1 MNTLGWLFSKLNVNL
16 IERPYKDSPAL
27 VDITDF
33 SSLSQVYSK
42 YAYSASF
49 ELPKE
54 GFWSA
59 FFVEFEFV
67 GPDAK
72 PIVMTT
78 ETMVIPDVI
87 PWDGC
92 WENQRRRKLYNCTKE
107 YERRFF

>member
-1 MNTLGWLFSKLNVNL
+1 MVVQPHQN
-16 IERPYKDSPAL
+16 RPYKDSPAL

-33 SSLSQVYSK
+33 SSFSSSQVYSK

-49 ELPKE
+49 ELPEE
-54 GFWSA
+54 GYWAA
-59 FFVEFEFV
+59 FFIEFEFV

-72 PIVMTT
+72 PIVLTT
-78 ETMVIPDVI
+78 ETMVIPEVV

-92 WENQRRRKLYNCTKE
+92 WENQRRQKLYNCTKE